1 MKVYQVR
8 NEHGEK
14 ELLEVTAESELGFHV
29 KIMTYGRAGSREYRD
44 FISRN
49 LFEAL
54 IQSGY
59 LIESQEQAVAS

>member
-1 MKVYQVR
+1 MKSYQVR

-14 ELLEVTAESELGFHV
+14 EILEVTAESELGFHV

-54 IQSGY
+54 LQSGY
-59 LIESQEQAVAS
+59 LVENHEHAVAS